1 MISSVPFIFQENK
14 PEENNQNEGT
24 KNLRQILDSFLNLN
38 KRKMIF
44 SLISALIS
52 FISFLLYLVSTYNNL
67 MNDFLDKFDIIV
79 FIIYLLEYST
89 NVILAHD
96 RLNHMITT
104 SSLLDLLTT
113 TVPFIGFVI
122 NFKKFINLS

>member
-14 PEENNQNEGT
+14 PEESSSNESA
-24 KNLRQILDSFLNLN
+24 KNIRQILDRFLNIN

-44 SLISALIS
+44 SLVSAFLS
-52 FISFLLYLVSTYNNL
+52 LISFLLYLVSTYNNIL
-67 MNDFLDKFDIIV
+67 NDFLDKFDIIV
-79 FIIYLLEYST
+79 FIIYLLEYLT

-104 SSLLDLLTT
+104 NSLLDLLTT
-113 TVPFIGFVI
+113 AVPFIGFV
-122 NFKKFINLS
+122 N